1 MTEPVTEPATEPETE
16 PGTEPTAA
24 LQWVKGFKVTHRY
37 GQPATFTASNRGAYA
52 IVDFDPDADYV
63 LTLLRYDRYTQA
75 RILFP
80 DAEGKVIGWTVTTY
94 GGDTV
99 HVLGAEP

>member
-1 MTEPVTEPATEPETE
+1 M
-16 PGTEPTAA
+16 
-24 LQWVKGFKVTHRY
+24 THRY
-37 GQPATFTASNRGAYA
+37 GQPATFTASNKGAYA

-63 LTLLRYDRYTQA
+63 LTLPRYDRYTQA

-99 HVLGAEP
+99 HVMALNRNGTVNGATQMLIYVTCPGR